1 MWSLFLIIILFL
13 SSCEKKET
21 PEAVRPVKTML
32 VSEAASSNNQIIFP
46 GTLRAF
52 KRADLSFRV
61 DGTVVMRDIY
71 VGYVAKK
78 DDILVQLDPRE
89 YEIALQKAKG
99 QVGSI
104 TAQLN
109 FAERDYERMRN
120 IYERDPGAIS
130 KSMVDRKKET
140 ANQLKAEFTIAQ
152 SDFEKASDNLF
163 YTTLRAPFDGIV
175 AAIYV
180 ENHEQVRAKQMVL
193 RFLDIDDREMEINV
207 PEKFINTLLEGKN
220 RLTFEVR
227 LDAFPNTVF
236 NASINEIGTEASRT
250 TQTYPV
256 TLGLKKVPI
265 ELSLLAGMSG
275 RASLAQ
281 SMERSHNTF
290 EIPKSAIFAKD
301 GRDTYVWVVDSN
313 TQTVHKRAIKIE
325 DTNRGDTV
333 IVKEGLSAGD
343 RIVTAGTSFLLE
355 GQRVKFDLE
364 QQKP

>member
-1 MWSLFLIIILFL
+1 M
-13 SSCEKKET
+13 
-21 PEAVRPVKTML
+21 
-32 VSEAASSNNQIIFP
+32 
-46 GTLRAF
+46 
-52 KRADLSFRV
+52 
-61 DGTVVMRDIY
+61 
-71 VGYVAKK
+71 
-78 DDILVQLDPRE
+78 
-89 YEIALQKAKG
+89 
-99 QVGSI
+99 
-104 TAQLN
+104 
-109 FAERDYERMRN
+109 
-120 IYERDPGAIS
+120 
-130 KSMVDRKKET
+130 
-140 ANQLKAEFTIAQ
+140 
-152 SDFEKASDNLF
+152 
-163 YTTLRAPFDGIV
+163 